1 MLFNIALIFIISI
14 FFSKLFEKIK
24 LPGLLGMLLTGI
36 LLGKYAKQIIQSLIP
51 EYFFNH
57 YLQMIFIPDKLLEIS
72 PELRTLALIVILT
85 RAGLG
90 ISRQTLNKIGP
101 SALKMSFIPCIL
113 EGSIILI
120 VAHYLVGLSFI
131 ESGILGFTL
140 AAVSPAVVVPAML
153 GLKEHGY
160 GHRKE
165 IPTIILAGSSIDDV
179 FAITLFGVFLD
190 MTMVKAASAMNS
202 IGFQLLKIP
211 ISIITGISIGLICG
225 YLLIKYFKKADIR
238 DTRKVLKFFIIAML
252 LYQLQETRVF
262 PFASL
267 LGVMA
272 MGFIILEMDGE
283 LANRLSSKFAK
294 IWVFAEIILFVFIGA
309 EFNLTVV
316 GEAGLAG
323 AAVIGIGLLAR
334 SLGVFLSL
342 FKSGLNFKEM
352 LFCAI
357 AYIPKATVQAAIGGV
372 ALNMVTGGKITL
384 SNGIATGELILA
396 IAVLSIVIT
405 APLGAIAIKVS
416 AKHLLE
422 KGEID
427 LTQ

>member
-120 VAHYLVGLSFI
+120 VAHYLVGLNFI

-334 SLGVFLSL
+334 TLGVFLSL

>member
-120 VAHYLVGLSFI
+120 VAHYLVGLNFI

>member
-36 LLGKYAKQIIQSLIP
+36 LLGKYAKQIIQSLVP
-51 EYFFNH
+51 EHFFNH

-211 ISIITGISIGLICG
+211 ISIITGIAIGLICG

-252 LYQLQETRVF
+252 LYQLQETHIF

-334 SLGVFLSL
+334 TLGVFLSL